1 MMKEI
6 ILEGLDEK
14 IYEHTTKSGLK
25 VYMWVNECVTSTFMS
40 LSVKYGSIHKKF
52 KVGKKVHEVPNGIAH
67 FLEHIKFNMDAN
79 TVAHDEFYKL
89 GADSNAFT
97 TFEYTSYIVYAT
109 SNLDKVLNLLLDY
122 VYNPYFTK
130 KMITKEKGIIIEEA
144 NMTEDDPYSVIFFDN
159 LKSVLQKSNF
169 REVITG
175 TKDDIKEIT
184 IDDILN
190 VYNNFYHPKNMFL
203 TITGNFNP
211 YEMVRIIDE
220 FMDKKTFKK
229 YSEPTII
236 TESEPK
242 KVTSEYQEIRVGI
255 NDPQIKY
262 SLKIP
267 INKFKNI
274 DLIDLK
280 MAINLIMNINFGA
293 TSDFREELISKN
305 LITSTSYYVDKYDEY
320 MVVTINAF
328 TNYPK
333 EVINKIKEKLD
344 DLNINDQ
351 DLTRKK
357 NASIATMILD
367 YEDIENVN
375 MKIQSDIINNG
386 KIITDLKARVSNLDK
401 ETLES
406 VMKYIDNDNVAINV
420 FLPKE
425 NQEG

>member
-1 MMKEI
+1 
-6 ILEGLDEK
+6 
-14 IYEHTTKSGLK
+14 
-25 VYMWVNECVTSTFMS
+25 MWVNERVTSTFMS
-40 LSVKYGSIHKKF
+40 LSVKYGSIHTKF
-52 KVGKKVHEVPNGIAH
+52 KVGKKTFEVPNGVAH
-67 FLEHIKFNMDAN
+67 FLEHIKFNMDAS

-109 SNLDKVLNLLLDY
+109 KNLDKVLNLLLDY

-175 TKDDIKEIT
+175 TKEDIKEIEL
-184 IDDILN
+184 DDILN

-203 TITGNFNP
+203 TITGNINP

-267 INKFKNI
+267 INKFKDI

-293 TSDFREELISKN
+293 TSDFREELISKG

-320 MVVTINAF
+320 IVITINAS
-328 TNYPK
+328 TNYSK
-333 EVINKIKEKLD
+333 EVIKRIQEKLEN
-344 DLNINDQ
+344 LNITDE

-357 NASIATMILD
+357 NATIATMILD
-367 YEDIENVN
+367 YEDIEGVN
-375 MKIQSDIINNG
+375 SKIQSDIINNG

-401 ETLES
+401 ETLEG
-406 VMKYIDNDNVAINV
+406 VMKYINNDNVAVNV

>member
-1 MMKEI
+1 MKEI
-6 ILEGLDEK
+6 ILEGLNEK
-14 IYEHTTKSGLK
+14 IYEYSTKCGLK
-25 VYMWVNECVTSTFMS
+25 VYMWVNERVTSTFMS
-40 LSVKYGSIHKKF
+40 LSVKYGSIHTKF
-52 KVGKKVHEVPNGIAH
+52 KVGKKTFEVPKGVAH
-67 FLEHIKFNMDAN
+67 FLEHIKFNMDAS

-109 SNLDKVLNLLLDY
+109 KNLDKVLNLLLDY

-159 LKSVLQKSNF
+159 LKSILQKSNF

-175 TKDDIKEIT
+175 TKEDIKEIN
-184 IDDILN
+184 INDILN

-203 TITGNFNP
+203 TITGNINP
-211 YEMVRIIDE
+211 YEMVRIIDDN
-220 FMDKKTFKK
+220 MDKKTFKK

-236 TESEPK
+236 GESEPR

-267 INKFKNI
+267 INKFKDI
-274 DLIDLK
+274 DLVDLK

-293 TSDFREELISKN
+293 TSDFREELISKG

-320 MVVTINAF
+320 IVVTINAN

-344 DLNINDQ
+344 DLNVNEK

-357 NASIATMILD
+357 NATIATMILD

-375 MKIQSDIINNG
+375 MKIQNDIINNG
-386 KIITDLKARVSNLDK
+386 KIITDLKARVSNLDR
-401 ETLES
+401 ETLEG
-406 VMKYIDNDNVAINV
+406 VMRHINNDNVAVNV

>member
-1 MMKEI
+1 MKEI
-6 ILEGLDEK
+6 ILEGLNEK
-14 IYEHTTKSGLK
+14 IYEYSTKCGLK
-25 VYMWVNECVTSTFMS
+25 VYMWVNERVTSTFMS
-40 LSVKYGSIHKKF
+40 LSVKYGSIHTKF
-52 KVGKKVHEVPNGIAH
+52 KVGKKTFEVPNGVAH
-67 FLEHIKFNMDAN
+67 FLEHIKFNIDAN

-109 SNLDKVLNLLLDY
+109 KNLDKVLNLLLDY

-130 KMITKEKGIIIEEA
+130 KMITKEKGIILEEA

-175 TKDDIKEIT
+175 TKEDIKEIN

-203 TITGNFNP
+203 TITGNINP

-220 FMDKKTFKK
+220 NLDKKTFKK

-236 TESEPK
+236 GESEPK
-242 KVTSEYQEIRVGI
+242 KVTCEYQELKLGI
-255 NDPQIKY
+255 TYPQIKY

-267 INKFKNI
+267 INKFKDI
-274 DLIDLK
+274 DLVDLK

-293 TSDFREELISKN
+293 TSDFREELIDKG
-305 LITSTSYYVDKYDEY
+305 LITSSSYYVDKYDEY
-320 MVVTINAF
+320 IVITINAS
-328 TNYPK
+328 TNYSK
-333 EVINKIKEKLD
+333 EVIKRIQEKLEN
-344 DLNINDQ
+344 LNITDE

-357 NASIATMILD
+357 NATIATMILD
-367 YEDIENVN
+367 YEDIEGVN
-375 MKIQSDIINNG
+375 SKIQSDIINNG

-401 ETLES
+401 ETLEG
-406 VMKYIDNDNVAINV
+406 VMRHINNDNVAVNV
-420 FLPKE
+420 FLTKE

>member
-1 MMKEI
+1 MKEI
-6 ILEGLDEK
+6 ILEGLNEK
-14 IYEHTTKSGLK
+14 IYEYSTKCGLK
-25 VYMWVNECVTSTFMS
+25 VYMWVNERVTSTFMS
-40 LSVKYGSIHKKF
+40 LSVKYGSIHNKF
-52 KVGKKVHEVPNGIAH
+52 KIGKKVYEVPNGVAH
-67 FLEHIKFNMDAN
+67 FLEHIKFNIDAN

-109 SNLDKVLNLLLDY
+109 KNLDKVLNLLLDY

-130 KMITKEKGIIIEEA
+130 KMITKEKGIILEEA
-144 NMTEDDPYSVIFFDN
+144 NMTEDDPYSVIFYEN

-169 REVITG
+169 RNIITG
-175 TKDDIKEIT
+175 TKDDIKKIEL
-184 IDDILN
+184 DDILN

-203 TITGNFNP
+203 TITGKINP
-211 YEMVRIIDE
+211 YEMVKIID
-220 FMDKKTFKK
+220 DNLSKKTFKK
-229 YSEPTII
+229 YSEPII
-236 TESEPK
+236 IKESEPK
-242 KVTSEYQEIRVGI
+242 KVTCEYQELKLGI
-255 NDPQIKY
+255 TYPQIKY

-267 INKFKNI
+267 INKFKDI
-274 DLIDLK
+274 DLVDLK

-293 TSDFREELISKN
+293 TSDFREELISKG

-344 DLNINDQ
+344 DLNVNEK

-357 NASIATMILD
+357 NATIATMILD

-375 MKIQSDIINNG
+375 MKIQNDIINNG
-386 KIITDLKARVSNLDK
+386 KIITDLKQRVSNLDK
-401 ETLES
+401 ETLER
-406 VMKYIDNDNVAINV
+406 VMRHINNDNVAVNV

>member
-1 MMKEI
+1 MKEI
-6 ILEGLDEK
+6 ILEGLNEK
-14 IYEHTTKSGLK
+14 IYEYSTKCGLK
-25 VYMWVNECVTSTFMS
+25 VYMWVNERVTSTFMS
-40 LSVKYGSIHKKF
+40 LSVKYGSIHTKF
-52 KVGKKVHEVPNGIAH
+52 KVGKKTFEVPNGVAH
-67 FLEHIKFNMDAN
+67 FLEHIKFNMDAS

-109 SNLDKVLNLLLDY
+109 KNLDKVLNLLLDY

-175 TKDDIKEIT
+175 TKEDIKEIEL
-184 IDDILN
+184 DDILN

-203 TITGNFNP
+203 TITGNINP

-267 INKFKNI
+267 INKFKDI

-293 TSDFREELISKN
+293 TSDFREELISKG

-320 MVVTINAF
+320 IVITINAS
-328 TNYPK
+328 TNYSK
-333 EVINKIKEKLD
+333 EVIKRIQEKLEN
-344 DLNINDQ
+344 LNITDE

-357 NASIATMILD
+357 NATIATMILD
-367 YEDIENVN
+367 YEDIEGVN
-375 MKIQSDIINNG
+375 SKIQSDIINNG

-401 ETLES
+401 ETLEG
-406 VMKYIDNDNVAINV
+406 VMKYINNDNVAVNV